1 MGLCQLEK
9 GEGEGMHKGMLGGGH
24 DWSEY
29 GLCRKEEAGK
39 VRLMEA

>member
-1 MGLCQLEK
+1 MGLYQLEK
-9 GEGEGMHKGMLGGGH
+9 GEGEGMHRGMWGGH